1 MGAKKD
7 SDSVN
12 GIRRMPCSGKKDITL
27 TIVLY
32 EFSVEIFED
41 GRDMSSTICPPEEA
55 SGFEITVAAEHCR
68 YKKTIL

>member
-1 MGAKKD
+1 MGAEKD

-27 TIVLY
+27 TIALD

-41 GRDMSSTICPPEEA
+41 GRDMSSTICPPEDA
-55 SGFEITVAAEHCR
+55 NGFEISVAAEHCQ
-68 YKKTIL
+68 

>member
-1 MGAKKD
+1 MGAEKD

-27 TIVLY
+27 TIVLD

-41 GRDMSSTICPPEEA
+41 GRAMSSTIYPPEDA
-55 SGFEITVAAEHCR
+55 NGFEITVAAEHCQH
-68 YKKTIL
+68 KKAIL